1 MRITIITLGS
11 QGDVQPYVALGLG
24 LRSAGHS
31 VRVATHACFETLV
44 RSRGLDFFPIA
55 GGPRDIVESD
65 VGRTWLA
72 AGGNAL
78 LFARGLLRVIEP
90 LVERCGLDC
99 WSACQGTEAIV
110 ASRLGFWAGFQIAE
124 KMRVPIFPAYL
135 QPFTATRAFPAPY
148 FLSSSRL
155 GSRFNLLTHMVAENF
170 LWQAFRPWV
179 NRFRQ
184 EVLGLAPFSF
194 RVPCGRSS
202 KRGLAIL
209 YGYSSSV
216 LPKPLDWSER
226 IYVTGYWFL
235 NHSSDWQPP
244 ADLADFLSSGPPPV
258 YIGFGSMNTH
268 NREELTN
275 LVVQAL
281 VRVRQRGIL
290 LTGWG
295 GLASTNFSDDVFS
308 MESAPHDWLFPRMAA
323 VVHHGGAGTTAAG
336 LRAGIPTVIMP
347 FFADQPFWGR
357 RVYELGA
364 GTPPIPR
371 KRLSVERLAEAIR
384 AATADKQMRDRA
396 ATLGRSIRAE
406 DGVSRAVEAFH
417 RHVSAL

>member
-1 MRITIITLGS
+1 
-11 QGDVQPYVALGLG
+11 
-24 LRSAGHS
+24 
-31 VRVATHACFETLV
+31 
-44 RSRGLDFFPIA
+44 
-55 GGPRDIVESD
+55 
-65 VGRTWLA
+65 
-72 AGGNAL
+72 
-78 LFARGLLRVIEP
+78 
-90 LVERCGLDC
+90 
-99 WSACQGTEAIV
+99 
-110 ASRLGFWAGFQIAE
+110 
-124 KMRVPIFPAYL
+124 
-135 QPFTATRAFPAPY
+135 
-148 FLSSSRL
+148 
-155 GSRFNLLTHMVAENF
+155 
-170 LWQAFRPWV
+170 
-179 NRFRQ
+179 
-184 EVLGLAPFSF
+184 
-194 RVPCGRSS
+194 
-202 KRGLAIL
+202 
-209 YGYSSSV
+209 
-216 LPKPLDWSER
+216 
-226 IYVTGYWFL
+226 
-235 NHSSDWQPP
+235 
-244 ADLADFLSSGPPPV
+244 
-258 YIGFGSMNTH
+258 MNTH
-268 NREELTN
+268 NREELTK

-281 VRVRQRGIL
+281 VRVKQRGIL

-347 FFADQPFWGR
+347 FFADQPFRGR